1 MRVFCRKNL
10 NILFVI
16 VSLVVCI
23 TQEGYCGSIRA
34 IRRERERLQRLKNQ
48 KLKSKETEAR
58 TGEQEQQSQPEVHII
73 PEEDQGNGDTANNVD
88 NTKDILNDIAN
99 DIANLGQRMIVIEE
113 SINSFTSNNSDK
125 GGAKKLQSRTLT
137 ANTAKSELGNN
148 LEDDNSTINKSKTRQ
163 QLLSEPTK
171 ENRYSNTTDKTEY
184 NIDIFL
190 KDIPTKTGTND
201 SNKIKVN
208 INIAYNFSKI
218 INNNITNI
226 VNISHINS
234 DNYKEIQNGLWYFKE
249 PNKPFKKEA
258 VINEEN
264 DKVVNADLY
273 DREDIAKIKEENEY
287 LRRENERFN
296 DIMKSIEEI
305 QEFNKVWGEYFKGT
319 INKTV
324 EEEKAKQQNEY
335 FNWFVFDPYKIG
347 IFVGSIGGLFLINFV
362 IRPFIRNKRQR
373 DAINDTNKK
382 LATLIST
389 VSGMN
394 GNVNNLLENFNQMQ
408 NTLTGLDNKVNSL
421 SEVTNQMQ
429 NNINEIIS
437 NVNQM
442 QNGFEETK
450 TSIASLTITSI
461 KKIEETSVRLLKCT
475 CDSLMGTVTAIN
487 TLVKHHLNT
496 HQTNQ

>member
-1 MRVFCRKNL
+1 MRVFYRRNL
-10 NILFVI
+10 NVLFVI
-16 VSLVVCI
+16 VSIVTCL
-23 TQEGYCGSIRA
+23 TEGGYCYSSRA
-34 IRRERERLQRLKNQ
+34 IFRERKELQELKEQ

-58 TGEQEQQSQPEVHII
+58 TDKQEQQSQPEAHII
-73 PEEDQGNGDTANNVD
+73 PEEDQGNGDTVNNVD

-99 DIANLGQRMIVIEE
+99 DIANLCQKMIVIEE
-113 SINSFTSNNSDK
+113 SINSFTGNNSDK
-125 GGAKKLQSRTLT
+125 GTKKLQSRTLT
-137 ANTAKSELGNN
+137 VNTAKSKLGNN
-148 LEDDNSTINKSKTRQ
+148 LEDDNSTINESKTRQ
-163 QLLSEPTK
+163 QLLSEPSK
-171 ENRYSNTTDKTEY
+171 ENRYSNTTDETEY
-184 NIDIFL
+184 NSNIFP
-190 KDIPTKTGTND
+190 KDIPAKTGTDD

-208 INIAYNFSKI
+208 INITYNFSKI

-249 PNKPFKKEA
+249 PNKPFEKEA
-258 VINEEN
+258 VINKEN

-296 DIMKSIEEI
+296 NIMKSIGEI

-324 EEEKAKQQNEY
+324 EEEAKQQNEY

-389 VSGMN
+389 VSRMN

-408 NTLTGLDNKVNSL
+408 NTFNGLDNKVNSL

-429 NNINEIIS
+429 NNINEIIIG
-437 NVNQM
+437 VNQM

-450 TSIASLTITSI
+450 TSITLLTATSI
-461 KKIEETSVRLLKCT
+461 NKIKETSEKLLKYT
-475 CDSLMGTVTAIN
+475 CDSLMETAKAIN